1 MSQEVQWEYNDV
13 FNLDGGDGDYAK
25 MPLEMMQRSDISCK
39 AKAVFAY
46 MTSKKGGYQFSTKRM
61 SEHFKEGFKAIRGAI
76 NELVEAGYIVKQR
89 LCDGRM
95 HYELRE
101 NYWSLTVEEAKE
113 SLFDAF
119 HDAFKP
125 AVREYEAVTMDEVRA
140 AIQAEG
146 KTKERASE
154 IAFEF
159 YDACAESGMGMN
171 ENTLASWIVHV
182 RNGCFS

>member
-1 MSQEVQWEYNDV
+1 MKQEIEWEYNDV
-13 FNLDGGDGDYAK
+13 FNLGEDNYAK
-25 MPLEMMQRSDISCK
+25 MPLEMVHRNDITCK
-39 AKAVFAY
+39 AKCVFAY
-46 MTSKKGGYQFSTKRM
+46 MTSKKGGYQFSSKRIAK
-61 SEHFKEGFKAIRGAI
+61 HFKEGYRTILSAIK
-76 NELVEAGYIVKQR
+76 ELVEAGYVVKQR

-113 SLFDAF
+113 SLFEAF

-125 AVREYEAVTMDEVRA
+125 AVREYEKVSMAQARA
-140 AIQAEG
+140 AIEAEG
-146 KTKERASE
+146 ESKEKAAD

-159 YDACAESGMGMN
+159 YDSCVEGGMDMN

-182 RNGCFS
+182 RNGCFA